1 MTQIKDILRFRKS
14 YLAMTIG
21 LSLLPSAHA
30 MQELSDSSLS
40 DTTGE
45 GVALVLDDFK
55 MVFQGPKDISAGSS
69 YARRIENPGQA
80 DTGFIRI
87 IPTGENYEKLGERI
101 YNKTYDLAY
110 TNAYLGAQA
119 STGYATI
126 YKDTYDPIFNPKY
139 TELETK
145 YTKDIKATEEAKQP
159 ALRSQ
164 LVQAYYD
171 SELMQ
176 RYYEQRY
183 DDYYDGAGNTSPGI
197 NYSLQNDG
205 TTAYKLTPY
214 RPNKSKEYAEANT
227 REMIELLF
235 GNKFDQSLPE
245 SKFIKDEKLNT
256 TIKDEELNTTI
267 EDEELNT
274 TGRTNVIDTSV
285 TDYIQ
290 SQITQKTDAGKLQA
304 KTEADALA
312 APEAEKKRLELYQQ
326 LVTDATKIAEE
337 EAAKASVGKLRTKA
351 DVFIYGLALSRSDD
365 SLSTRY
371 SNQGFSWGSAENPW
385 LFRAGTENV
394 KQFKDAAKDV
404 GYIALEAPLSPIT
417 GVESDNNIK
426 LGFWSDIFA
435 REFNSSNVVDPI
447 TGGPTSG
454 LDKEYR
460 LRTQFVANGLS
471 FNGSQV
477 RLFQTLESDNKD
489 YNQTLGMASII
500 RLNTDDNPSATGYLD
515 TRLLSRLDKIKDKT
529 DAEIATLRTLTNE
542 QLQAQGLD
550 REMISAESVTLA
562 RTYAGN
568 TDSINARN
576 NALNSKGIR
585 LSTAAKTGPL
595 DGDGPTPALNGSI
608 APIFHDSEGLYLYS
622 PNINLVLG
630 NMYQPFVVGS
640 EGNNIILEVTRI
652 PNIASIYNQIYQNYG
667 GGLGTTDLKGSTC
680 NVYSCGTPIKNNVS
694 DTTALYQGRNATHSS
709 IAIGTTERIPGTN
722 MLRAKDGVDS
732 TGIVFKSIDG
742 SSKNFGSAVIDG
754 VLIQHL
760 KIKTT
765 GL

>member
-1 MTQIKDILRFRKS
+1 MAQIKDIFKFRKS

-21 LSLLPSAHA
+21 FSLLPSAHA

-55 MVFQGPKDISAGSS
+55 MVFQGPKDLSASSS
-69 YARRIENPGQA
+69 YARGIENPGQA

-87 IPTGENYEKLGERI
+87 IPTGENYNQLGQRV
-101 YNKTYDLAY
+101 YDKVYKSTYD
-110 TNAYLGAQA
+110 NAFHVERTQN
-119 STGYATI
+119 YATEYQQAFDTLKTDFYNDNYNTI
-126 YKDTYDPIFNPKY
+126 KNTYDTQANRDAFKQ
-139 TELETK
+139 ELVDYYYNTDFMK
-145 YTKDIKATEEAKQP
+145 
-159 ALRSQ
+159 
-164 LVQAYYD
+164 AYYD
-171 SELMQ
+171 Q
-176 RYYEQRY
+176 RR

-197 NYSLQNDG
+197 DYDIKHDG
-205 TTAYKLTPY
+205 TTEYELTPLQ
-214 RPNKSKEYAEANT
+214 PNKSDEYANLNT
-227 REMIELLF
+227 LEMIQFLYGQNANQQIPNTEWSTAVDRQNIIGAIVDARIIELVKAEY
-235 GNKFDQSLPE
+235 NKKLEAALAGMMKDADSAAMAEIIARADQ
-245 SKFIKDEKLNT
+245 
-256 TIKDEELNTTI
+256 
-267 EDEELNT
+267 
-274 TGRTNVIDTSV
+274 
-285 TDYIQ
+285 
-290 SQITQKTDAGKLQA
+290 AA
-304 KTEADALA
+304 KTEA
-312 APEAEKKRLELYQQ
+312 
-326 LVTDATKIAEE
+326 
-337 EAAKASVGKLRTKA
+337 AKSSVSTLRTKA
-351 DVFIYGLALSRSDD
+351 DVFIYGLALSKSDG

-371 SNQGFSWGSAENPW
+371 SNQGFSWGSADNPW

-404 GYIALEAPLSPIT
+404 GYIALEAPLSPIA

-435 REFNSSNVVDPI
+435 RELNSSNAVDPI

-454 LDKEYR
+454 LDTNYR

-477 RLFQTLESDNKD
+477 RLFQTLESDNKN
-489 YNQTLGMASII
+489 YSQTLGMASIV
-500 RLNTDDNPSATGYLD
+500 RLNTNDRPEN
-515 TRLLSRLDKIKDKT
+515 LS
-529 DAEIATLRTLTNE
+529 
-542 QLQAQGLD
+542 
-550 REMISAESVTLA
+550 SS
-562 RTYAGN
+562 
-568 TDSINARN
+568 DSN
-576 NALNSKGIR
+576 LNSKGIR
-585 LSTAAKTGPL
+585 LSTAAKTDAL
-595 DGDGPTPALNGSI
+595 DGNVPTPALNGSD

-652 PNIASIYNQIYQNYG
+652 PNIPAIYNQIYQNYG

-709 IAIGTTERIPGTN
+709 ISIGTTERISGTN
-722 MLRAKDGVDS
+722 MLRAKDGVNS
-732 TGIVFKSIDG
+732 TGIVFKNTDG
-742 SSKNFGSAVIDG
+742 VSKNFGSAVIDG

-760 KIKTT
+760 KIRTT

>member
-1 MTQIKDILRFRKS
+1 MTQIKDLFKFRKN

-21 LSLLPSAHA
+21 LILLPSAHA

-69 YARRIENPGQA
+69 YARGIENPGQA

-126 YKDTYDPIFNPKY
+126 YKTTYDSIFTPKY
-139 TELETK
+139 SELETR
-145 YTKDIKATEEAKQP
+145 YTKDIRATEEAKQP
-159 ALRSQ
+159 ELRSQ

-171 SELMQ
+171 SPLMQ
-176 RYYEQRY
+176 QYYDQRY
-183 DDYYDGAGNTSPGI
+183 DDYYNGAGNTSPGI
-197 NYSLQNDG
+197 NYEIVNDG
-205 TTAYKLTPY
+205 TTRHSLTPL

-227 REMIELLF
+227 REMIELLYGNRAGVTIPNSPFLQTTQF
-235 GNKFDQSLPE
+235 GTS
-245 SKFIKDEKLNT
+245 
-256 TIKDEELNTTI
+256 
-267 EDEELNT
+267 
-274 TGRTNVIDTSV
+274 GRTSVIDPTV
-285 TDYIQ
+285 AAYIQ

-304 KTEADALA
+304 KVEADALA
-312 APEAEKKRLELYQQ
+312 APEAEKKRLELYQL
-326 LVTDATKIAEE
+326 LVKEATKIAEE
-337 EAAKASVGKLRTKA
+337 EAAKASVVKLRTKA
-351 DVFIYGLALSRSDD
+351 DVFIYGLALSKSDD

-371 SNQGFSWGSAENPW
+371 SNQGFSWGSADNPW

-404 GYIALEAPLSPIT
+404 GYIALEAPLAKIAPD
-417 GVESDNNIK
+417 ESDNNIK

-435 REFNSSNVVDPI
+435 RELNSSNVVDPV

-454 LDKEYR
+454 LDTNYR

-471 FNGSQV
+471 LNGSQV

-489 YNQTLGMASII
+489 YNQTLGMASIV
-500 RLNTDDNPSATGYLD
+500 RLNTNDRPET
-515 TRLLSRLDKIKDKT
+515 LS
-529 DAEIATLRTLTNE
+529 
-542 QLQAQGLD
+542 
-550 REMISAESVTLA
+550 SS
-562 RTYAGN
+562 
-568 TDSINARN
+568 DSN
-576 NALNSKGIR
+576 LNSKGIR
-585 LSTAAKTGPL
+585 LSTAAKTDAL
-595 DGDGPTPALNGSI
+595 DGNVPTPALNGSA

-652 PNIASIYNQIYQNYG
+652 PNIPAIYNQIYQNYG
-667 GGLGTTDLKGSTC
+667 GGLGESDLKGSTC
-680 NVYSCGTPIKNNVS
+680 NVYSCGTPIKNNAS
-694 DTTALYQGRNATHSS
+694 DATVLYQGRNATHSS
-709 IAIGTTERIPGTN
+709 ISIGTTERIPGTN
-722 MLRAKDGVDS
+722 LLRAKDGPNS
-732 TGIVFKSIDG
+732 TGVVFKSTDG
-742 SSKNFGSAVIDG
+742 ISKSFGSAVIDG

-760 KIKTT
+760 KIRTT

>member
-1 MTQIKDILRFRKS
+1 MTQIKDLFKFRKN

-21 LSLLPSAHA
+21 LILLPSAHA

-69 YARRIENPGQA
+69 YARGIENPGQA

-126 YKDTYDPIFNPKY
+126 YKTTYDSIFTPKY
-139 TELETK
+139 SELETR
-145 YTKDIKATEEAKQP
+145 YTKDIRATEEAKQP
-159 ALRSQ
+159 ELRSQ

-171 SELMQ
+171 SPLMQ
-176 RYYEQRY
+176 QYYDQRY
-183 DDYYDGAGNTSPGI
+183 DDYYNGAGNTSPGI
-197 NYSLQNDG
+197 NYEIVNDG
-205 TTAYKLTPY
+205 TTRHSLTPL

-227 REMIELLF
+227 REMIELLYGNRAGVTIPNSPFLQTTQF
-235 GNKFDQSLPE
+235 GTN
-245 SKFIKDEKLNT
+245 
-256 TIKDEELNTTI
+256 
-267 EDEELNT
+267 
-274 TGRTNVIDTSV
+274 GRTSVIDPTV
-285 TDYIQ
+285 AAYIQ
-290 SQITQKTDAGKLQA
+290 SQITQKTDAGKFQA
-304 KTEADALA
+304 KVEADALA
-312 APEAEKKRLELYQQ
+312 APEAEKKRLELYQL
-326 LVTDATKIAEE
+326 LVKEATKIAEE
-337 EAAKASVGKLRTKA
+337 EAAKASVVKLRTKA
-351 DVFIYGLALSRSDD
+351 DVFIYGLALSKSDD

-371 SNQGFSWGSAENPW
+371 SNQGFSWGSADNPW

-404 GYIALEAPLSPIT
+404 GYIALEAPLAKIAPD
-417 GVESDNNIK
+417 ESDNNIK

-435 REFNSSNVVDPI
+435 RELNSSNVVDPV

-454 LDKEYR
+454 LDTNYR

-471 FNGSQV
+471 LNGSQV

-489 YNQTLGMASII
+489 YNQTLGMASIV
-500 RLNTDDNPSATGYLD
+500 RLNTNDRPET
-515 TRLLSRLDKIKDKT
+515 LS
-529 DAEIATLRTLTNE
+529 
-542 QLQAQGLD
+542 
-550 REMISAESVTLA
+550 SS
-562 RTYAGN
+562 
-568 TDSINARN
+568 DSN
-576 NALNSKGIR
+576 LNSKGIR
-585 LSTAAKTGPL
+585 LSTAAKTDAL
-595 DGDGPTPALNGSI
+595 DGNVPTPALNGSA

-652 PNIASIYNQIYQNYG
+652 PNIPAIYNQIYQNYG
-667 GGLGTTDLKGSTC
+667 GGLGESDLKGSTC
-680 NVYSCGTPIKNNVS
+680 NVYSCGTPIKNNAS
-694 DTTALYQGRNATHSS
+694 DATVLYQGRNATHSS
-709 IAIGTTERIPGTN
+709 ISIGTTERIPGTN
-722 MLRAKDGVDS
+722 LLRAKDGPNS
-732 TGIVFKSIDG
+732 TGVVFKSTDG
-742 SSKNFGSAVIDG
+742 ISKNFGSAVIDG

-760 KIKTT
+760 KIRTT

>member
-1 MTQIKDILRFRKS
+1 MTQIKDLFKFRKN

-21 LSLLPSAHA
+21 LILLPSAHA

-69 YARRIENPGQA
+69 YARGIENPGQA

-126 YKDTYDPIFNPKY
+126 YKTTYDSIFTPKY
-139 TELETK
+139 SELETR
-145 YTKDIKATEEAKQP
+145 YTKDIRATEEAKQP
-159 ALRSQ
+159 ELRSQ

-171 SELMQ
+171 SPLMQ
-176 RYYEQRY
+176 QYYDQRY
-183 DDYYDGAGNTSPGI
+183 DDYYNGAGNTSPGI
-197 NYSLQNDG
+197 NYEIVNDG
-205 TTAYKLTPY
+205 TTRHSLTPL

-227 REMIELLF
+227 REMIELLYGNRAGVTIPNSPFLQTTQF
-235 GNKFDQSLPE
+235 GTS
-245 SKFIKDEKLNT
+245 
-256 TIKDEELNTTI
+256 
-267 EDEELNT
+267 
-274 TGRTNVIDTSV
+274 GRTSVIDPTV
-285 TDYIQ
+285 AAYIQ

-304 KTEADALA
+304 KVEADALA
-312 APEAEKKRLELYQQ
+312 APEAEKKRLELYQL
-326 LVTDATKIAEE
+326 LVKEATKIAEE
-337 EAAKASVGKLRTKA
+337 EAAKASVVKLRTKA
-351 DVFIYGLALSRSDD
+351 DVFIYGLALSKSDD

-371 SNQGFSWGSAENPW
+371 SNQSFSWGSADNPW

-404 GYIALEAPLSPIT
+404 GYIALEAPLAKIAPD
-417 GVESDNNIK
+417 ESDNNIK

-435 REFNSSNVVDPI
+435 RELNSSNVVDPV

-454 LDKEYR
+454 LDTNYR

-471 FNGSQV
+471 LNGSQV

-489 YNQTLGMASII
+489 YNQTLGMVSIV
-500 RLNTDDNPSATGYLD
+500 RLNTNDRPET
-515 TRLLSRLDKIKDKT
+515 LS
-529 DAEIATLRTLTNE
+529 
-542 QLQAQGLD
+542 
-550 REMISAESVTLA
+550 SS
-562 RTYAGN
+562 
-568 TDSINARN
+568 DSN
-576 NALNSKGIR
+576 LNSKGIR
-585 LSTAAKTGPL
+585 LSTAAKTDAL
-595 DGDGPTPALNGSI
+595 DGNVPTPALNGSA

-652 PNIASIYNQIYQNYG
+652 PNIPAIYNQIYQNYG
-667 GGLGTTDLKGSTC
+667 GGLGESDLKGSTC
-680 NVYSCGTPIKNNVS
+680 NVYSCGTPIKNNAS
-694 DTTALYQGRNATHSS
+694 DATVLYQGRNATHSS
-709 IAIGTTERIPGTN
+709 ISIGTTERIPGTN
-722 MLRAKDGVDS
+722 LLRAKDGPNS
-732 TGIVFKSIDG
+732 TGVVFKSTDG
-742 SSKNFGSAVIDG
+742 ISKNFGSAVIDG

-760 KIKTT
+760 KIRTT